1 MPFTFY
7 VPQNITVHLGAP
19 NDSSAENVTVPFVSY
34 IKNVASS
41 EIYPTWPESAIRA
54 NIYAQITFA
63 LNRIFT
69 QHYRSRGY
77 PFDITN
83 STQYDQS
90 FVYGRDFFENIGKI
104 VDDIFNNYIVRQ
116 NNIEPIFARYCNGTT
131 SVCPGGL
138 SQWGT
143 VELANQGYTPY
154 EILQYYYG
162 NDINIVTNA
171 PVADVSDSYPG
182 TPLRIGSYGKDVLL
196 LQLALNR
203 ISRNYPA
210 IPKIAYPNSVFG
222 VETEDAV
229 KKFQEIFNLTQD
241 GIVGKATWYKIYWM
255 YTTVKR
261 LSELDSEGVSLETV
275 SRQFRDELSQGDR
288 GDEVR
293 LVQYFLSVIAEF
305 NDFIPSVNIDGIYGP
320 DTAEAVRVF
329 QRSEGL
335 EQTGVVNEET
345 WNELYSRYTS
355 VVAGLPEDY
364 FREDTAIYPGTVLRR
379 GMSGNSVRQLQT
391 YLSKISEYNSLIPA
405 VTPTG
410 YFGMETE
417 RAVLAFQRANN
428 LPPKG
433 VVGLSTWE
441 EVSRQYNNIILS
453 EERSEGQ
460 YPGYVLS
467 ENSIEGGA

>member
-1 MPFTFY
+1 M
-7 VPQNITVHLGAP
+7 
-19 NDSSAENVTVPFVSY
+19 
-34 IKNVASS
+34 
-41 EIYPTWPESAIRA
+41 
-54 NIYAQITFA
+54 
-63 LNRIFT
+63 
-69 QHYRSRGY
+69 
-77 PFDITN
+77 
-83 STQYDQS
+83 
-90 FVYGRDFFENIGKI
+90 
-104 VDDIFNNYIVRQ
+104 
-116 NNIEPIFARYCNGTT
+116 
-131 SVCPGGL
+131 
-138 SQWGT
+138 
-143 VELANQGYTPY
+143 
-154 EILQYYYG
+154 
-162 NDINIVTNA
+162 
-171 PVADVSDSYPG
+171 
-182 TPLRIGSYGKDVLL
+182 
-196 LQLALNR
+196 
-203 ISRNYPA
+203 
-210 IPKIAYPNSVFG
+210 
-222 VETEDAV
+222 
-229 KKFQEIFNLTQD
+229 
-241 GIVGKATWYKIYWM
+241 
-255 YTTVKR
+255 
-261 LSELDSEGVSLETV
+261 
-275 SRQFRDELSQGDR
+275 
-288 GDEVR
+288 
-293 LVQYFLSVIAEF
+293 
-305 NDFIPSVNIDGIYGP
+305 
-320 DTAEAVRVF
+320 F